1 MGLRDTGFPFERVW
15 GFSLREFEKNERNEM
30 DPNDP
35 KNIMQILEGEITH
48 LPLLK
53 SLILKVKA
61 NDLPITLMP
70 LKQ

>member
-1 MGLRDTGFPFERVW
+1 
-15 GFSLREFEKNERNEM
+15 M

-35 KNIMQILEGEITH
+35 KNIMQILEGEITY